1 MSIALAD
8 LVDPKQITLNLR
20 AETQEEAIR
29 EIVGLL
35 VGAGKIDNPEKFL
48 EQLKAREAAN
58 STYAANGVAFP
69 HARTKLVDEIV
80 VGIGQSEAG
89 IPWTGKG
96 EVAHLIFLIAVPER
110 LISDYLVVVGAIA
123 RATRVRPLRTLL
135 LHAENVDEFIA
146 TLLSSSSIR
155 LLQKPI
161 AGTIENFLFRFGQAA
176 HAGLGNLVQNRIDR
190 SVDII
195 RLDHA
200 ARARLLH
207 NG

>member
-58 STYAANGVAFP
+58 STYAADGVAFP

-80 VGIGQSEAG
+80 VGIGRSEAG

-110 LISDYLVVVGAIA
+110 LISDYLVVVGTIA
-123 RATRVRPLRTLL
+123 RTTKDRPLRTLL
-135 LHAENVDEFIA
+135 LHAESADEFIA
-146 TLLSSSSIR
+146 TLLSAPS
-155 LLQKPI
+155 
-161 AGTIENFLFRFGQAA
+161 F
-176 HAGLGNLVQNRIDR
+176 
-190 SVDII
+190 
-195 RLDHA
+195 
-200 ARARLLH
+200 
-207 NG
+207 

>member
-20 AETQEEAIR
+20 AETQEEAMR

-58 STYAANGVAFP
+58 STYAADGVAFP

-80 VGIGQSEAG
+80 VGIGRSEAG

-96 EVAHLIFLIAVPER
+96 EVTHLIFLIAVPER
-110 LISDYLVVVGAIA
+110 LISDYLVVVGTIA
-123 RATRVRPLRTLL
+123 RTTKDRPLRTLL
-135 LHAENVDEFIA
+135 LHAESADEFIA
-146 TLLSSSSIR
+146 TLLSAPS
-155 LLQKPI
+155 
-161 AGTIENFLFRFGQAA
+161 F
-176 HAGLGNLVQNRIDR
+176 
-190 SVDII
+190 
-195 RLDHA
+195 
-200 ARARLLH
+200 
-207 NG
+207 

>member
-20 AETQEEAIR
+20 VETQEEAIR

-58 STYAANGVAFP
+58 STYAADGVAFP

-80 VGIGQSEAG
+80 VGIGRSEAG

-110 LISDYLVVVGAIA
+110 LISDYLVVVGTIA
-123 RATRVRPLRTLL
+123 RTTKDRPLRTLM
-135 LHAENVDEFIA
+135 LHAESMDEFIA
-146 TLLSSSSIR
+146 TLLSAPSI
-155 LLQKPI
+155 
-161 AGTIENFLFRFGQAA
+161 
-176 HAGLGNLVQNRIDR
+176 
-190 SVDII
+190 
-195 RLDHA
+195 
-200 ARARLLH
+200 
-207 NG
+207 

>member
-48 EQLKAREAAN
+48 EQLKARETTS
-58 STYAANGVAFP
+58 STYAAYGVAFP
-69 HARTKLVDEIV
+69 HARTNLVDEIV
-80 VGIGQSEAG
+80 VGIGRSEAG

-110 LISDYLVVVGAIA
+110 LISDYLVVVGTIA
-123 RATRVRPLRTLL
+123 RTTKDRPLRTLL
-135 LHAENVDEFIA
+135 LHAESTDEFIA
-146 TLLSSSSIR
+146 TLLSAPSI
-155 LLQKPI
+155 
-161 AGTIENFLFRFGQAA
+161 
-176 HAGLGNLVQNRIDR
+176 
-190 SVDII
+190 
-195 RLDHA
+195 
-200 ARARLLH
+200 
-207 NG
+207 